1 MTQYRYK
8 AKKGPTEFIE
18 GFIEAE
24 SQDAAIHK
32 ISKRGIYP
40 LFVQKAET
48 LTNYPKALRPL
59 LALVPKA
66 SIRLKDRLAFTRQLS
81 DLLYGG
87 LPLFQ
92 SLELL
97 IQETENK
104 SMKGVIEY
112 LRDEVSEGVPL
123 STACSHFPKVFPP
136 LYTSMIRAGEAGGML
151 DKVLERLAQ
160 FAEKEEETRS
170 KIKTALAYPIF
181 LAIVGAMTILVLLIF
196 VIPKLTPVFEDFGQT
211 LPLPT
216 LLIVTLSQ
224 IILGYWWAV
233 LLLGAGCFLLIRKNK
248 WQVGKSILFDR
259 LILQAPLLGPLL
271 QKSEISRFARTL
283 GTLLTNGIPIL
294 KSLEIVRDNLRNT
307 LYKDEVTKM
316 LDAITEG
323 HKLGETLKEST
334 LFPSTLSHMMIVGE
348 ETGNLE
354 SALLKIAETYDREVD
369 RASQIFTSLL
379 EPIMILLLGAI
390 IAFIVISMLLP
401 IFNLQMGV
409 S

>member
-1 MTQYRYK
+1 
-8 AKKGPTEFIE
+8 
-18 GFIEAE
+18 
-24 SQDAAIHK
+24 
-32 ISKRGIYP
+32 
-40 LFVQKAET
+40 
-48 LTNYPKALRPL
+48 
-59 LALVPKA
+59 
-66 SIRLKDRLAFTRQLS
+66 
-81 DLLYGG
+81 
-87 LPLFQ
+87 
-92 SLELL
+92 L
-97 IQETENK
+97 IK
-104 SMKGVIEY
+104 
-112 LRDEVSEGVPL
+112 
-123 STACSHFPKVFPP
+123 
-136 LYTSMIRAGEAGGML
+136 
-151 DKVLERLAQ
+151 
-160 FAEKEEETRS
+160 
-170 KIKTALAYPIF
+170 
-181 LAIVGAMTILVLLIF
+181 
-196 VIPKLTPVFEDFGQT
+196 
-211 LPLPT
+211 
-216 LLIVTLSQ
+216 
-224 IILGYWWAV
+224 
-233 LLLGAGCFLLIRKNK
+233 KNK

-323 HKLGETLKEST
+323 HKLGETLKDST

-354 SALLKIAETYDREVD
+354 TALLKIAETYDREVD